1 MCSSRAEH
9 MSALASQGRQPEQ
22 AQDSTGHRNYW
33 QVTFIDQPPHSH
45 TAGGNSAARK
55 QYLWIFSICFL
66 TALVLVK
73 TWKGL
78 FNYRHWLMLCCVC
91 VGFQSAEAFNQGMCA
106 LYSPQLSGDIPSCA
120 RQPGPSMPLPD
131 QCLVT
136 RPPCTS
142 AAASGCISY

>member
-45 TAGGNSAARK
+45 TTGGNSAARK

-66 TALVLVK
+66 TALVLVE

-91 VGFQSAEAFNQGMCA
+91 VGFQSAEAFIRECVPCI
-106 LYSPQLSGDIPSCA
+106 LLSSLEIFHLVHASL
-120 RQPGPSMPLPD
+120 GPACRYL
-131 QCLVT
+131 
-136 RPPCTS
+136 TS
-142 AAASGCISY
+142 A

>member
-1 MCSSRAEH
+1 

-45 TAGGNSAARK
+45 TTGGNSAARK

-66 TALVLVK
+66 TALVLVE

-78 FNYRHWLMLCCVC
+78 FNYRHWLMLCMRWFSVC
-91 VGFQSAEAFNQGMCA
+91 RGF
-106 LYSPQLSGDIPSCA
+106 
-120 RQPGPSMPLPD
+120 
-131 QCLVT
+131 
-136 RPPCTS
+136 
-142 AAASGCISY
+142 